1 MTAILIFIV
10 IIIGLNLIPQLT
22 KKNFPKTE
30 KAIIQILILT
40 TVTFIILT
48 ILLFNGFKLKGLYSN
63 SIIGLIFILISL
75 SYFLI
80 VKYTK
85 RKLVSIFLLIPVV
98 LLSIYLQV
106 FNQTVGCFKITND
119 LNIVISR
126 EGFLGC
132 GEIIRLTT
140 SKFGIF
146 DKELIYDSNQCLRG
160 ISKIETVEFNNK
172 QAKFLIY
179 HNGEMDSENP
189 YHYEIDNRNVW

>member
-1 MTAILIFIV
+1 
-10 IIIGLNLIPQLT
+10 
-22 KKNFPKTE
+22 
-30 KAIIQILILT
+30 
-40 TVTFIILT
+40 
-48 ILLFNGFKLKGLYSN
+48 
-63 SIIGLIFILISL
+63 
-75 SYFLI
+75 
-80 VKYTK
+80 
-85 RKLVSIFLLIPVV
+85 VV

-189 YHYEIDNRNVW
+189 YHYEIENRSVW